1 MIGSLIQISCFA
13 FGWGIILW
21 IIGSLV
27 EAILNN
33 KTISFLIS
41 VLAAIF
47 MGCGLAGIILLIS
60 ASIVIATVV
69 CFI

>member
-13 FGWGIILW
+13 LGWGIVLW
-21 IIGSLV
+21 IIGSFFEDLV
-27 EAILNN
+27 NQ
-33 KTISFLIS
+33 KTIAFLIS

-47 MGCGLAGIILLIS
+47 IGCGLAGIILFIS
-60 ASIVIATVV
+60 AGIVISTVA

>member
-13 FGWGIILW
+13 LGWGIVLW
-21 IIGSLV
+21 IIGTLI
-27 EAILNN
+27 ETLLNN
-33 KTISFLIS
+33 RTISFLIS
-41 VLAAIF
+41 ILAAIF

-60 ASIVIATVV
+60 ASIIIATVS

>member
-13 FGWGIILW
+13 LGWGIVLW
-21 IIGSLV
+21 IIGSFFEDLV
-27 EAILNN
+27 NQ
-33 KTISFLIS
+33 KTIAFLIS

-47 MGCGLAGIILLIS
+47 IGCGLAGIIIFVS
-60 ASIVIATVV
+60 AGIVIAAVV

>member
-13 FGWGIILW
+13 LGWGIVLW
-21 IIGSLV
+21 IIGSFFEDL
-27 EAILNN
+27 LNQ

-41 VLAAIF
+41 ILATIF
-47 MGCGLAGIILLIS
+47 MGCGLAGIILFIS
-60 ASIVIATVV
+60 ASIVVATVV

>member
-13 FGWGIILW
+13 LAWGIVLW
-21 IIGSLV
+21 IIGSFFEDLV
-27 EAILNN
+27 NQ
-33 KTISFLIS
+33 KTIAFLIS

-47 MGCGLAGIILLIS
+47 IGCGLAGIILFIS
-60 ASIVIATVV
+60 AGIVISTVA